1 MRTHVRHA
9 LAILTLA
16 WLVAAGWALS
26 PAAQSPSP
34 AAPAGRFDFAV
45 RADLFAGFSGD
56 SARFARAMALCEDTL
71 KANPD
76 HAEALVW
83 HGSGL
88 LFQAGQAFQSGDT
101 AKGMELY
108 GRGLGE
114 MNRAVSL
121 APDQVGV
128 RIPRGA
134 TLFDATRYMPPA
146 QAQPL
151 LQLALSDYERAL
163 AIQEPGLAKLSHH
176 ARGEL
181 LFGLAEGYARAG
193 ETDKGRQFFARVVK
207 EASQSGRVEYSQAWL
222 DGKPPAQ
229 VPRCTGCH

>member
-1 MRTHVRHA
+1 MTIYARHA
-9 LAILTLA
+9 CAILTLA
-16 WLVAAGWALS
+16 WLVAVGWTLS
-26 PAAQSPSP
+26 PAAQSAPP
-34 AAPAGRFDFAV
+34 AAPVGRFDFAV
-45 RADLFAGFSGD
+45 RADLFAGFTGD
-56 SARFARAMALCEDTL
+56 TARFAKAMALCEETL
-71 KANPD
+71 KADPN

-88 LFQAGQAFQSGDT
+88 LFQGGQAFQSGDN

-114 MNRAVSL
+114 MNRAVAL
-121 APDQVGV
+121 APDSVAV
-128 RIPRGA
+128 RVPRGA

-146 QAQPL
+146 QAQAL
-151 LQLALSDYERAL
+151 LKLALSDYERAL
-163 AIQEPGLAKLSHH
+163 AIQEPGLSKLSDH

-181 LFGLAEGYARAG
+181 LFGLAEGYARASDT
-193 ETDKGRQFFARVVK
+193 ERAKLFFARVVK
-207 EASQSGRVEYSQAWL
+207 EAPKSGRAGYSQAWL